1 MAHTFTNLLV
11 HVIFSTKD
19 RIESIQPDWRGD
31 LHAYLGG
38 VVRELGGKAS
48 AINGTADHVHLLVS
62 MPANIAV
69 AEMVRILKANSSRW
83 VNRKGWS
90 MGNFAWQ
97 TGYAAYT
104 VSHSSAAAVAKYIQ
118 SQEEHHRSVSFQ
130 EEYLEFLKK
139 NKIEFDE
146 RFIWG

>member
-19 RIESIQPDWRGD
+19 RVASIRSEWRPD

-38 VVRELGGKAS
+38 IVRELGGKVR

-62 MPANIAV
+62 MPATLST
-69 AEMVRILKANSSRW
+69 AEMVRVLKANSSRW

-90 MGNFAWQ
+90 KDPFAWQ
-97 TGYAAYT
+97 TGYAAYS
-104 VSHSSAAAVAKYIQ
+104 VSHSNAAAVVK
-118 SQEEHHRSVSFQ
+118 
-130 EEYLEFLKK
+130 
-139 NKIEFDE
+139 
-146 RFIWG
+146 